1 MNIFGNSFNSKLSN
15 IKSSFQVAHDKA
27 SKLIEEMN
35 TEISE
40 KKEEIS
46 KIQNDITSIETL
58 KEQASKFLSNLKG
71 ILA

>member
-1 MNIFGNSFNSKLSN
+1 MN
-15 IKSSFQVAHDKA
+15 A
-27 SKLIEEMN
+27 
-35 TEISE
+35 EISE

-46 KIQNDITSIETL
+46 KIQDDITSIETL

>member
-1 MNIFGNSFNSKLSN
+1 MNIFGSSFDSRFNK
-15 IKSSFQVAHDKA
+15 IKSSFQVAHDNA

-35 TEISE
+35 TKISE

-46 KIQNDITSIETL
+46 KIQDDITNIETL
-58 KEQASKFLSNLKG
+58 KGQTSKFLSNLKG